1 MKQNFIKTSDSETAS
16 KMMNL
21 GFQKI
26 DEQNGIYTFL
36 NTDKLMFSDDI
47 DKSKIQYS
55 NMLTF
60 SHSPILSGFIY
71 AQIFKKG
78 EENG

>member
-16 KMMNL
+16 KMINL

-36 NTDKLMFSDDI
+36 NTGTIRFSNDDI
-47 DKSKIQYS
+47 DKRK
-55 NMLTF
+55 F
-60 SHSPILSGFIY
+60 STVIC
-71 AQIFKKG
+71 
-78 EENG
+78 

>member
-16 KMMNL
+16 KMINL
-21 GFQKI
+21 GFQEI

-36 NTDKLMFSDDI
+36 NTDKMQFSDDI

-55 NMLTF
+55 NNLC
-60 SHSPILSGFIY
+60 I
-71 AQIFKKG
+71 
-78 EENG
+78 

>member
-1 MKQNFIKTSDSETAS
+1 MKQNFIKTSDSEIAS
-16 KMMNL
+16 KMTNL

-55 NMLTF
+55 NMLN
-60 SHSPILSGFIY
+60 I
-71 AQIFKKG
+71 
-78 EENG
+78 

>member
-16 KMMNL
+16 KMINL

-36 NTDKLMFSDDI
+36 NTETIQFSNDDI
-47 DKSKIQYS
+47 DKKKIQYS
-55 NMLTF
+55 NML
-60 SHSPILSGFIY
+60 SI
-71 AQIFKKG
+71 
-78 EENG
+78 

>member
-1 MKQNFIKTSDSETAS
+1 MT
-16 KMMNL
+16 NL

-36 NTDKLMFSDDI
+36 NTDNLMFSDDI

-55 NMLTF
+55 NMLN
-60 SHSPILSGFIY
+60 I
-71 AQIFKKG
+71 
-78 EENG
+78 

>member
-16 KMMNL
+16 KMINL

-36 NTDKLMFSDDI
+36 NTGTIRFC
-47 DKSKIQYS
+47 SKCFNRTSYR
-55 NMLTF
+55 MD
-60 SHSPILSGFIY
+60 GD
-71 AQIFKKG
+71 
-78 EENG
+78 

>member
-1 MKQNFIKTSDSETAS
+1 MKQNFIKTSDCEIAS
-16 KMMNL
+16 KLSKL

-36 NTDKLMFSDDI
+36 NTGKIQFSEDI

-55 NMLTF
+55 NML
-60 SHSPILSGFIY
+60 SI
-71 AQIFKKG
+71 
-78 EENG
+78 